1 MRHKHLGN
9 LRHFVIGR
17 QTATLK
23 RSTPHPAPWPYDD
36 AGLGPSRISMAHIH
50 LHEELARSKATVTAE
65 TQYGTIHGR
74 RAANGAAVF
83 LGTFAHSSR
92 AVFRTS
98 DVRRVSE
105 VPYALPPTR
114 FADPVPLPPDFR
126 YEDKEYILESKCT
139 FRFKFRSS
147 RPPSS
152 LNTYLIIPD
161 AYRTPILRVSTRDAD
176 PQIADAVQPKN
187 DGQAEGSSPGTHP
200 RGARISCD

>member
-1 MRHKHLGN
+1 
-9 LRHFVIGR
+9 
-17 QTATLK
+17 
-23 RSTPHPAPWPYDD
+23 
-36 AGLGPSRISMAHIH
+36 MAHIH

-126 YEDKEYILESKCT
+126 YEDKEYILESKCKYVS
-139 FRFKFRSS
+139 FSLVLE
-147 RPPSS
+147 PSS

-176 PQIADAVQPKN
+176 PQIADVVQPKN

>member
-9 LRHFVIGR
+9 LPHFVIGR
-17 QTATLK
+17 RTATLK
-23 RSTPHPAPWPYDD
+23 RSTPHPAPHDD
-36 AGLGPSRISMAHIH
+36 AGLGPSRISMAHTH

-83 LGTFAHSSR
+83 LGTFAYSSR

-126 YEDKEYILESKCT
+126 YEGKEYILESKCAS
-139 FRFKFRSS
+139 RFHSS

-161 AYRTPILRVSTRDAD
+161 AYRTPILRVSTRDGD

-187 DGQAEGSSPGTHP
+187 DGQARGSSPGTP
-200 RGARISCD
+200 EGGTNIMR

>member
-9 LRHFVIGR
+9 LPHFVIGR
-17 QTATLK
+17 RTATLK
-23 RSTPHPAPWPYDD
+23 RSTPHPAPHDD
-36 AGLGPSRISMAHIH
+36 AGLGPSRISMAHTH

-83 LGTFAHSSR
+83 LGTFAYSSR

-126 YEDKEYILESKCT
+126 YEEKEYILESKCA
-139 FRFKFRSS
+139 FRFRSS
-147 RPPSS
+147 SV
-152 LNTYLIIPD
+152 LIDTYLIIPD
-161 AYRTPILRVSTRDAD
+161 AYRTDRKSTRL
-176 PQIADAVQPKN
+176 N
-187 DGQAEGSSPGTHP
+187 SSHSGESRMPSS
-200 RGARISCD
+200 A